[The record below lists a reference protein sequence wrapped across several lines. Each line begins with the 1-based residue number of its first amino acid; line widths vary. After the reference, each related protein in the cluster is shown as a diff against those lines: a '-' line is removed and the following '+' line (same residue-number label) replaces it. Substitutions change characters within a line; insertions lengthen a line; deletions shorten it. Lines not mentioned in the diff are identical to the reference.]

1 MKMRKLFLFALVAGL
16 AGLSVPAW
24 WLHRYDIAP
33 PRVKLPPDGLLGP
46 VRVMEGVGG
55 GKGPVVMLFSGPD
68 GWDTRAGHFARRL
81 VHDGST
87 VIGLDLKAVQDGIAR
102 AEGAC
107 VDPIWAVQDISHAA
121 QRSLGLPHYNLPILA
136 GIGAGADMAVA
147 IGASGT
153 PAILGGVIAVDGT
166 GQAAPPRPLCVNPL
180 AKDVPVTRPTGGGR
194 PGERL
199 IAELARRAQASGD
212 TELSDL
218 PLTELPAEV
227 RHGVLAIVYSGDGGW
242 RDLDKDIAERLQSQ
256 GVPTVGVDM
265 LRYYWSWRSPEDS
278 AADLSRLIAH
288 YRREW
293 GIDKVVLIGYSFGAD
308 VMPALYNLL
317 PPEQKASVAQI
328 SLLALSA
335 RANFEVTV
343 GEILTASSE
352 STQPTRPD
360 LDRIDPKLLQ
370 CFDGREDEEGACESL
385 KGTGVELVE
394 TDGGHH
400 FDGNYERLADMILTG
415 IDRRLKAP

>member
-1 MKMRKLFLFALVAGL
+1 MKMRSLFLFALVAGL

-24 WLHRYDIAP
+24 WAHRYDIAP
-33 PRVKLPPDGLLGP
+33 PRVKLPPNDLLGP
-46 VRVMEGVGG
+46 VRVMEGKGG
-55 GKGPVVMLFSGPD
+55 GQGPVVVLFTGPE
-68 GWDTRAGHFARRL
+68 GWDARADHLARRL
-81 VHDGST
+81 VHGGSN
-87 VIGLDLKAVQDGIAR
+87 VIGLDLKAVRDGIAK
-102 AEGAC
+102 ADGDC
-107 VDPIWAVQDISHAA
+107 VDPSWAVQDISHAA
-121 QRSLGLPHYNLPILA
+121 QRSLGLSHYNLPILA

-147 IGASGT
+147 IAGTGT
-153 PAILGGVIAVDGT
+153 PAILGGVVAVDEGK
-166 GQAAPPRPLCVNPL
+166 QPPPRPLCTNPQSQ
-180 AKDVPVTRPTGGGR
+180 DVPVTRPTGGGR

-199 IAELARRAQASGD
+199 IAELARRAQAQGD

-218 PLTELPAEV
+218 PLTELPADA

-265 LRYYWSWRSPEDS
+265 LRYYWAWRSPEDS
-278 AADLSRLIAH
+278 AIDLSRLITH

-317 PPEQKASVAQI
+317 PADQRQSVVQI

-343 GEILTASSE
+343 GEILTANSE

-360 LDRIDPKLLQ
+360 LDRIDPKILQ
-370 CFDGREDEEGACESL
+370 CFDGKEDEDGVCETL
-385 KGTGVELVE
+385 KGTGIELVE
-394 TDGGHH
+394 TEGGHH
-400 FDGNYERLADMILTG
+400 FDGDYEHLADITLAG
-415 IDRRLKAP
+415 IDRRVKG